1 MVEVQASH
9 IAFAYMGEDEGL
21 YFCSRHVCVF
31 VCDVKV
37 GIEQLL
43 YKVVFYFIICIHLE
57 KKILTYLQISLDKL
71 LLHHFLTKEWSF
83 CLGRCFLW
91 CLLLFQEAHC

>member
-31 VCDVKV
+31 VCDVNV
-37 GIEQLL
+37 GIEQFL
-43 YKVVFYFIICIHLE
+43 YKVVFYFIICIHL
-57 KKILTYLQISLDKL
+57 
-71 LLHHFLTKEWSF
+71 
-83 CLGRCFLW
+83 
-91 CLLLFQEAHC
+91 